1 MKHLPA
7 LWIQS
12 VVLGFLL
19 VALFGYLVP
28 SLILT
33 NTWLA
38 ALGLVAASLVVVFA
52 IFVISVGMYGIYKG
66 DVPEVDDD
74 EDEDDEADPQITHN
88 RL

>member
-1 MKHLPA
+1 MASAISNRYYDRVIKTTQITL
-7 LWIQS
+7 LI
-12 VVLGFLL
+12 LGFLL

-52 IFVISVGMYGIYKG
+52 IFAISLGRS
-66 DVPEVDDD
+66 
-74 EDEDDEADPQITHN
+74 Q
-88 RL
+88 R

>member
-1 MKHLPA
+1 MKQLPA

-19 VALFGYLVP
+19 VAFIGYLVP
-28 SLILT
+28 SLMLA

-74 EDEDDEADPQITHN
+74 EDDAEDAPQITHN

>member
-19 VALFGYLVP
+19 VAFFGYLVP
-28 SLILT
+28 SLILA

-52 IFVISVGMYGIYKG
+52 LFAISVGMYGIYKG
-66 DVPEVDDD
+66 DIPEVDDD
-74 EDEDDEADPQITHN
+74 EDDAEADPRITYN
-88 RL
+88 KF

>member
-12 VVLGFLL
+12 FVLGILL

-28 SLILT
+28 SLMLA

-38 ALGLVAASLVVVFA
+38 VLGLIAASLIDAFVIFA
-52 IFVISVGMYGIYKG
+52 ISLGMYGIYKG
-66 DVPEVDDD
+66 DIPEVDDD
-74 EDEDDEADPQITHN
+74 EDDDADPQITHN

>member
-1 MKHLPA
+1 M
-7 LWIQS
+7 
-12 VVLGFLL
+12 
-19 VALFGYLVP
+19 VP

-52 IFVISVGMYGIYKG
+52 IFAISLGMYGIYKG

>member
-52 IFVISVGMYGIYKG
+52 LFAIIFGMYGIYQG
-66 DVPEVDDD
+66 DIPEVDDD
-74 EDEDDEADPQITHN
+74 EDDAEDAPQITHN